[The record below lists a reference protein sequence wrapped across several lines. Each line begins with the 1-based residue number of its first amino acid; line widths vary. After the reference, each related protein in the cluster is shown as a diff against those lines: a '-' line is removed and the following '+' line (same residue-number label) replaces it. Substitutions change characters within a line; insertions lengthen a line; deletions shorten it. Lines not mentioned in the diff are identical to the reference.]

1 MTAPARRRGPP
12 RPPPTIDD
20 HRRAVYARA
29 NKSPGHA
36 GSILGQAADHYARLA
51 QDPRNRA
58 AAQRLHN
65 LAQEFAEQAQQ
76 QQHLG
81 AIDDF
86 HEEQLIEAMDAHQMG
101 APDDLDLVAVR
112 QQLAEAGAP
121 MRVTI
126 APESWSRNTALGRY
140 SMFKYAPSAEEHKL
154 GIRQEDTLVI
164 WPGLKHEAQAFTA
177 DFSLANAAVFPAV
190 PDDPA
195 AEPTLVA
202 RPYGF
207 IEYGSDGAK
216 TRVLF
221 DIGFG
226 TRVTVAGNY
235 IAAGAG
241 MSAPP
246 DADPDDPDLE
256 IENMQLRIGC
266 SLGAFAAPSV
276 SPVTFTGYVDRL
288 ANVGLSDPIQRPI
301 KATFLLPLVSDIGA
315 GSTNINFLDFNCKIL
330 YTVTWF
336 GGTIAAAPIPLSPDV
351 AYVRLLNNTG
361 SRASYRVVFQ
371 LAL

>member
-1 MTAPARRRGPP
+1 MPPQARRGPP
-12 RPPPTIDD
+12 RPAPTIEEI
-20 HRRAVYARA
+20 RRAVYARA
-29 NKSPGHA
+29 YRDPA
-36 GSILGQAADHYARLA
+36 QAPIILGQAADRYARA
-51 QDPRNRA
+51 ASDPRNRPW
-58 AAQRLHN
+58 AQKLHG
-65 LAQEFAEQAQQ
+65 LAQEFAQAQQ
-76 QQHLG
+76 QQLG
-81 AIDDF
+81 AVDDF
-86 HEEQLIEAMDAHQMG
+86 DEVLEESIDSHQAG
-101 APDDLDLVAVR
+101 APDDLQLVAVR
-112 QQLAEAGAP
+112 QQLAEAQSAP
-121 MRVTI
+121 VRMTI

-140 SMFKYAPSAEEHKL
+140 SMFKYAPSAEEHRL

-177 DFSLANAAVFPAV
+177 DFSLANLADFPPV

-195 AEPTLVA
+195 TEPTLVA

-288 ANVGLSDPIQRPI
+288 DNAGLSTPIQRPV

-330 YTVTWF
+330 YTVTWP